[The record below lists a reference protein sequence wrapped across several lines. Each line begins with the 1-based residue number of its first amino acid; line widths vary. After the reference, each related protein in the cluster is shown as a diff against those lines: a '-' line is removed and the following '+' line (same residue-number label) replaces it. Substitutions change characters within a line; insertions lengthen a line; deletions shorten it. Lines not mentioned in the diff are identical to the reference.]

1 MLKLNYES
9 RKATLLGRFFQCIQR
24 YINYFHEAVFESK
37 IKKEEC

>member
-1 MLKLNYES
+1 MKVEKRLCWV
-9 RKATLLGRFFQCIQR
+9 AFFQCIQR